1 MTVNFQ
7 QNSKGLSD
15 MTLGLLALGAMCL
28 LLIVVG
34 LAMDKVEGRNRDDDM
49 WED

>member
-1 MTVNFQ
+1 
-7 QNSKGLSD
+7 
-15 MTLGLLALGAMCL
+15 MTLLTPLGWLAMLAMCL

-34 LAMDKVEGRNRDDDM
+34 LAMDKGEGRNRDDDR